1 MSVYP
6 RPVVAPAPF
15 WSFPRPTTDRLDN
28 GLSVLSVNLP
38 GQQVISL
45 RLGLPV
51 PLSVEPRAIE
61 GVASLMAHAL
71 DEGTH
76 KHTSQE
82 FADLIERYGIAF
94 GAGVSSRGIVLEMEV
109 IAEHFEAGLNI
120 LSQCLQ
126 EAAHPDVEV
135 QRLKRARISDIDHN
149 YADAGARAAIE
160 FAATYYSDQD
170 RASRPTGGGRASVA
184 AIDPLDVR
192 DYYRRYVR
200 PDGAT
205 LVVAGDTSTLALPAA
220 QFVAKHLTE
229 WSTSAGD
236 DGESVSTAVEPG
248 TLRRADAA
256 RLVLVDRPG
265 SPQSH
270 LALGRPGPAR
280 RTPHGWGVYQVL
292 GFLLGGSPQSR
303 IDAVMREQRGYTY
316 GMHAAFRPRGD
327 TGVCSVGGSVRAEV
341 TAEALRTLVGLLSFS
356 GDDLTEAEVR
366 HAADFVA
373 KTAPGR
379 YSTADGI
386 ADELIRL
393 SLDGLDA
400 DFVTAN
406 LAIARGVD
414 VSAVAGAWED
424 VRRGP
429 SWTIVIVG
437 DAASNAE
444 PLRALRLGDLS
455 VVTQVDSGV

>member
-1 MSVYP
+1 MSAHP
-6 RPVVAPAPF
+6 RPDVAPAPS
-15 WSFPRPTTDRLDN
+15 WSFPFPTADRLDN
-28 GLSVLSVNLP
+28 GLSVLTVNLP
-38 GQQVISL
+38 GQHVISL

-51 PLSVEPRAIE
+51 SLSVEPRAIE

-76 KHTSQE
+76 RHTSQE

-109 IAEHFEAGLNI
+109 IAEHFEAGLDI

-135 QRLKRARISDIDHN
+135 QRLKRARISDIEHN

-160 FAATYYSDQD
+160 FAATYYDDQD
-170 RASRPTGGGRASVA
+170 RASRPTGGGQASVA

-192 DYYRRYVR
+192 HYYRRYVR

-205 LVVAGDTSTLALPAA
+205 LVVSGDTSTLAHPAA
-220 QFVAKHLTE
+220 QFVAKHLSD
-229 WSTSAGD
+229 WSAEAGD
-236 DGESVSTAVEPG
+236 DGGPVSRAVEPG
-248 TLRRADAA
+248 ILRRADAA
-256 RLVLVDRPG
+256 RLVFVDRPL
-265 SPQSH
+265 STQSH
-270 LALGRPGPAR
+270 LTLGRPGPAR
-280 RTPHGWGVYQVL
+280 RTPHGWGVYEVL

-316 GMHAAFRPRGD
+316 GMHAAFRPRGE

-341 TAEALRTLVGLLSFS
+341 TAEALGTLIGLLSFT
-356 GDDLTEAEVR
+356 GDDLTEDEVR

-379 YSTADGI
+379 YSTADAI

-406 LAIARGVD
+406 LATARGVE
-414 VSAVAGAWED
+414 VSAVAAAWED
-424 VRRGP
+424 VRAGP
-429 SWTIVIVG
+429 DWTIVIVG
-437 DAASNAE
+437 DATAHTE
-444 PLRALRLGDLS
+444 PLRALGLGDLS
-455 VVTQVDSGV
+455 VVPAVGSGS